1 MDKTQEQLDQDKRL
15 AANLS
20 RIKHTIIV
28 LSGKG
33 GVGKTTV
40 SINLA
45 YGLALKGNNVGILDI
60 DLHGPNIAKM
70 LGVEGEQLTSG
81 PEGLEPF
88 PVLPNLKAIS
98 IALLI
103 EDRDSPII
111 WRGPMKM
118 GAIKQ
123 FLSDVNWGELD
134 YLIIDS
140 PPGTGDEPLSA
151 CQLIPNASGAVIVTT
166 PQDVAVL
173 DARKTI
179 SFARQ
184 LHLPVIGV
192 IENMSGFL
200 CPHCGNVTNLFGT
213 GGGERAAADFKVP
226 FLGRIPLEPEMVLH
240 GDAGTPFIHHKKET
254 DSANAM
260 NGIVEKVIAFIND
273 SSADNA

>member
-1 MDKTQEQLDQDKRL
+1 MERTAEQMEQDRRL
-15 AANLS
+15 EENLG

-45 YGLALKGNNVGILDI
+45 YGLALKGYTVGIMDI

-70 LGVEGEQLTSG
+70 LGVEGEQLVSG

-98 IALLI
+98 IALLM
-103 EDRDSPII
+103 EDNDSPII

-123 FLSDVNWGELD
+123 FLSDVHWGELD

-151 CQLIPNASGAVIVTT
+151 CQLIPNATGAVIVTT

-173 DARKTI
+173 DARKTVT
-179 SFARQ
+179 FARQ
-184 LHLPVIGV
+184 LHLPVIGI

-226 FLGRIPLEPEMVLH
+226 FLGRIPIEPEMVLH
-240 GDAGTPFIHHKKET
+240 GDAGKPFIHHLKDAAAGKTMSE
-254 DSANAM
+254 
-260 NGIVEKVIAFIND
+260 IVERIAAFPGT
-273 SSADNA
+273 SA

>member
-1 MDKTQEQLDQDKRL
+1 MERTAEQMEQDRRL
-15 AANLS
+15 EENLG

-45 YGLALKGNNVGILDI
+45 YGLALKGYTVGIMDI
-60 DLHGPNIAKM
+60 DLHGPNISKM
-70 LGVEGEQLTSG
+70 LGVEGEQLVSG

-98 IALLI
+98 IALLM
-103 EDRDSPII
+103 EDNDSPII

-123 FLSDVNWGELD
+123 FLSDVHWGGLD

-151 CQLIPNASGAVIVTT
+151 CQLIPNATGAVIVTT

-173 DARKTI
+173 DARKTVT
-179 SFARQ
+179 FARQ
-184 LHLPVIGV
+184 LHLPVIGI

-213 GGGERAAADFKVP
+213 GGGERAATDFKVP
-226 FLGRIPLEPEMVLH
+226 FLGRIPIEPEMVRH
-240 GDAGTPFIHHKKET
+240 GDAGKPFIHHQKDAAAGKTMSE
-254 DSANAM
+254 
-260 NGIVEKVIAFIND
+260 IVERIAAFPGP
-273 SSADNA
+273 NA

>member
-1 MDKTQEQLDQDKRL
+1 MDKQNEKAEQDKRL
-15 AANLS
+15 AENLG
-20 RIKHTIIV
+20 RIKNTVIII
-28 LSGKG
+28 SGKG

-45 YGLALKGNNVGILDI
+45 FGLAVKGYSVGIMDI
-60 DLHGPNIAKM
+60 DIHGPNIAKM
-70 LGVEGEQLTSG
+70 LGIEGRQLVSG
-81 PEGLEPF
+81 SEGIEPF

-103 EDRDSPII
+103 ADPDSPII

-151 CQLIPNASGAVIVTT
+151 CQLIPNITGAVVVTT

-173 DARKTI
+173 DARKTVQ
-179 SFARQ
+179 FANQ
-184 LHLPVIGV
+184 LKVPVIGV
-192 IENMSGFL
+192 IENMSGFV
-200 CPHCGNVTNLFGT
+200 CPHCGKNTDLFGA
-213 GGGERAAADFKVP
+213 GGGEKAAAGFQIP
-226 FLGRIPLEPEMVLH
+226 FLGRIPIEPEMVVY
-240 GDAGTPFIHHKKET
+240 GDSGKPFIHHRKDTETAKKMDE
-254 DSANAM
+254 
-260 NGIVEKVIAFIND
+260 IVEKIIKFV
-273 SSADNA
+273 

>member
-1 MDKTQEQLDQDKRL
+1 MDKTKEQQAQDKRL
-15 AANLS
+15 AANLE
-20 RIKHTIIV
+20 RIKHTIII

-45 YGLALKGNNVGILDI
+45 YSLAAAGLSVGIMDI

-70 LGVEGEQLTSG
+70 LGVEGNQLLSG

-88 PVLPNLKAIS
+88 PVLPNLKATS
-98 IALLI
+98 IALLM
-103 EDRDSPII
+103 EDQDSPII

-123 FLSDVNWGELD
+123 FLSDVNWGSLD
-134 YLIIDS
+134 YLVIDS

-151 CQLIPNASGAVIVTT
+151 CQLIPNVTGAVIVTT

-173 DARKTI
+173 DARKTVM
-179 SFARQ
+179 FARQ
-184 LHLPVIGV
+184 LQIPVIGI

-200 CPHCGNVTNLFGT
+200 CPHCGNVTNVFGA
-213 GGGERAAADFKVP
+213 GGGERAASDMGVP
-226 FLGRIPLEPEMVLH
+226 FLGRIPIEPGMVLH
-240 GDAGTPFIHHKKET
+240 GDQGKPFIHHAKES
-254 DSANAM
+254 DSGKIM
-260 NGIVEKVIAFIND
+260 HDIVD
-273 SSADNA
+273 SITGFRKPEAE